1 MAGREGVEDLT
12 VMGSRGSKDKPSQGT
27 NREDGQRVEPPC
39 VSMGKW
45 GGTSSPGVEL
55 VESAAPSLPSP
66 TTQGRRDQP
75 SLQQHCP
82 HMT

>member
-39 VSMGKW
+39 VSMGK
-45 GGTSSPGVEL
+45 
-55 VESAAPSLPSP
+55 
-66 TTQGRRDQP
+66 
-75 SLQQHCP
+75 
-82 HMT
+82 